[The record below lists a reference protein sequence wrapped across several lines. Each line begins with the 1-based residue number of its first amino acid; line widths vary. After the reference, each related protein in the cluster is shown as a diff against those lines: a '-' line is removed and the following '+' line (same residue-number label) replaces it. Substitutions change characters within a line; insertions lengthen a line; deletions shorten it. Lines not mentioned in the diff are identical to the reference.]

1 MWIKSILFQN
11 RMVKVI
17 NLALERYKGI
27 QGKREKII
35 VVSSLEKEF
44 WGWTEFILELKTTR
58 N

>member
-1 MWIKSILFQN
+1 MWIKSILFLN

-35 VVSSLEKEF
+35 VVTSLEKEF
-44 WGWTEFILELKTTR
+44 WGWTEFILE
-58 N
+58 